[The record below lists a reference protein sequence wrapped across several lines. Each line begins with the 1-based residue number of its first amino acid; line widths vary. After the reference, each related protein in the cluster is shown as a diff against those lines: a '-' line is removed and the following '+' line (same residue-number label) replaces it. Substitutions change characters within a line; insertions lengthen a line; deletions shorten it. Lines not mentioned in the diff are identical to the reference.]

1 MNQLEHWIREQLPL
15 DPAVS
20 VQAVR
25 EAQRRATELR
35 LSEAAMVERL
45 QRDRSEVDRLLTV
58 VVPPET
64 WLFRHEPAFEAVR
77 AWLTAHAGRRV
88 QMVSLGCAR
97 GAEPL
102 SLAATAASVG
112 RTALDT
118 EIIGIDWNEAHLRDA
133 ALGAVS
139 PLAQRGPLPE
149 WAAHWFQPDQR
160 GWIRLRAEALS
171 MIQWR
176 RADLVLD
183 ALPMAVDVAMCRNV
197 AIYLS
202 QQARETLRDR
212 LAAMV
217 QPDGLLCLGHAD
229 PTVLW
234 EGAFEGADWSGGFV
248 FRHRTGPVAP
258 PLDLA
263 KLPQPTGSTTRPWT
277 TQPRSAAPSL
287 PTRLPAAMPATDAKA
302 VVPQPVAQ
310 CSMASIQT
318 LADSGR
324 LDQASSMLETLLSRD
339 GLQGDAWALLGA
351 VRLGQGRH
359 EDAEECFRK
368 VVYLQPHHA
377 LSLLQLSALAER
389 RGDRTAADRLRLRA
403 ARAAAGE
410 AS

>member
-1 MNQLEHWIREQLPL
+1 MNQIEHWIREALPL
-15 DPAVS
+15 DSAVS

-25 EAQRRATELR
+25 EAQRRAVELR
-35 LSEAAMVERL
+35 LSDAAMVERL

-77 AWLTAHAGRRV
+77 AWLVAHAGRRV
-88 QMVSLGCAR
+88 RMVSLGCAR

-112 RTALDT
+112 RTPLDT
-118 EIIGIDWNEAHLRDA
+118 EIIGIDWNEGHLRDA
-133 ALGAVS
+133 AAGAVS
-139 PLAQRGPLPE
+139 PLAQRGPLPA
-149 WAAHWFQPDQR
+149 WAEPWFQPDQR
-160 GWIRLRAEALS
+160 GWIRLRSEVLA

-176 RADLVLD
+176 RCDLVHD
-183 ALPMAVDVAMCRNV
+183 ELPIGVDVAMCRNV

-202 QQARETLRDR
+202 QQARERLRDR

-234 EGAFEGADWSGGFV
+234 EGAYEGADWTGGFV
-248 FRHRTGPVAP
+248 FRHRHGPAAP

-263 KLPQPTGSTTRPWT
+263 SLPRPTASPTRPW
-277 TQPRSAAPSL
+277 QPKQALVRP
-287 PTRLPAAMPATDAKA
+287 PVHNTPAATSPVMPTPM
-302 VVPQPVAQ
+302 VPQPRAES
-310 CSMASIQT
+310 SMASMQA
-318 LADSGR
+318 LADTGR
-324 LDQASSMLETLLSRD
+324 LDEASSKLEAVLTRD
-339 GLQGDAWALLGA
+339 PLQSDAWALLGA

-359 EDAEECFRK
+359 DDAEECFRK

>member
-1 MNQLEHWIREQLPL
+1 MNQIEHWIRERLPL

-25 EAQRRATELR
+25 EAQRRAGELR

-45 QRDRSEVDRLLTV
+45 HRDRSEVERLLTV

-112 RTALDT
+112 RTAQDT

-133 ALGAVS
+133 AGGAVS

-160 GWIRLRAEALS
+160 GWIRLRSEALA

-176 RADLVLD
+176 RADLVQD

-234 EGAFEGADWSGGFV
+234 EGAFEGAEWTGGFV
-248 FRHRTGPVAP
+248 FRHRTRPAMP
-258 PLDLA
+258 PLDLSA
-263 KLPQPTGSTTRPWT
+263 LPLPTPSTPRPWT
-277 TQPRSAAPSL
+277 AKP
-287 PTRLPAAMPATDAKA
+287 LPAAPRVPTRTSAPAPEAIGNPVA
-302 VVPQPVAQ
+302 PQPAVQ
-310 CSMASIQT
+310 SSMASIQS

-324 LDQASSMLETLLSRD
+324 LDQASSQLEALLARD

-359 EDAEECFRK
+359 DDAEECFRK